1 MFFILVG
8 KSENDH
14 DKGCRTL
21 NPVRPIL
28 SVPWKL
34 YEGLPRSPAA
44 YLTWPEMSF
53 NGVYGRSRY
62 KFWFWQAEP
71 KDCFIYWCSWRQP
84 STLNWASKWVFTNK
98 FIGKMWKTVA
108 IVIFAILAIVI
119 IVIVIALIKK
129 ESRCTNRTR
138 GATFPFLLQSS
149 LPLWTHSSFCSRH
162 QFHHLCFCP
171 PHDSHYFHY
180 HSDFIIDLL
189 LTRKAPE
196 VWYEWVPLFHLHF
209 QEFPNGRVL
218 RVIYGVIN

>member
-62 KFWFWQAEP
+62 KFWFWQAGP
-71 KDCFIYWCSWRQP
+71 KNCFIYWCSWREP
-84 STLNWASKWVFTNK
+84 SILSWAFMWVFTNK
-98 FIGKMWKTVA
+98 FTGKMWKT
-108 IVIFAILAIVI
+108 
-119 IVIVIALIKK
+119 
-129 ESRCTNRTR
+129 C
-138 GATFPFLLQSS
+138 
-149 LPLWTHSSFCSRH
+149 HRH
-162 QFHHLCFCP
+162 RHLCHPCHRHPDLEFVKKFTRPNFRAKEFCT
-171 PHDSHYFHY
+171 
-180 HSDFIIDLL
+180 LK
-189 LTRKAPE
+189 TRKSR
-196 VWYEWVPLFHLHF
+196 LFL
-209 QEFPNGRVL
+209 PAINNKNASL
-218 RVIYGVIN
+218 SVI